1 MYFYTFAGES
11 SVQCIVIGSTKGG
24 SGKTTLATNLS
35 IAFATMNYKTLLVDA
50 DEQASSISWFL
61 SRENNN
67 LLQAVTMIEPALHKR
82 IPTISGIDIIVV
94 DVGGKDT
101 EVLRSAIAAA
111 NLFLLPI
118 SASVYD
124 AWAAEDTIKILEAA
138 QKVGAKFIPRIILN
152 QAVANTIMLRDTLS
166 SLDNMNIPQ
175 CSTIIHQRQSF
186 KNSAPAGKSVIETEP
201 RGKAAQEIKALAL
214 ELRSLFH

>member
-1 MYFYTFAGES
+1 M
-11 SVQCIVIGSTKGG
+11 QCIVIGSTKGG

-35 IAFATMNYKTLLVDA
+35 STFATMNYKTLLVDA

-61 SRENNN
+61 SRRDDS
-67 LLQAVTMIEPALHKR
+67 LLQAVTIIEPILHKR
-82 IPTISGIDIIVV
+82 IPTISGIDIIVI

-101 EVLRSAIAAA
+101 EILRSAIAAA
-111 NLFLLPI
+111 DLFLLPI

-138 QKVGAKFIPRIILN
+138 REAGVQFVPRIILN

-166 SLDNMNIPQ
+166 SLDNMSIPR
-175 CSTIIHQRQSF
+175 CSTVIHQRQSF
-186 KNSAPAGKSVIETEP
+186 KNSAPTGKSVVEMEP
-201 RGKAAQEIKALAL
+201 KGKAAQEIKDLAL
-214 ELRSLFH
+214 ELLSLLN